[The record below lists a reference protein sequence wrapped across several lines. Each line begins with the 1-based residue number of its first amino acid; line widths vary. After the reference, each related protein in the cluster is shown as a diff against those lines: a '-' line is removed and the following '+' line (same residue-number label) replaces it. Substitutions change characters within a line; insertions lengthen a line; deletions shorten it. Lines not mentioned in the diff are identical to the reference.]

1 MQTSQ
6 ASPSSSVSPA
16 SPRSRRTERTDLL
29 LAGGAAVVAALCF
42 LLVRASL
49 IDDAYITLSYARNL
63 AEEFHWGLTPFRTAN
78 SATSPLNVL
87 VLGLAAFVVRDPVW
101 GLGVV
106 FVVLTAL
113 QALGLARLARRLDL
127 SRGAAVAATALLL
140 LSPLFLAIVGMEM
153 TLALTLAVWATVAAA
168 ERRPVLFGALAAL
181 LVLTRVDLAVFPLV
195 LLLATPGLLRRTHVV
210 LGTALLVAAPW
221 YVFSWVALGALV
233 PDTLVIKTV
242 STGAWG
248 PWDFANGWQLYLERY
263 PAATVL
269 AAVPALAGLLAL
281 VAWPFLRRSARW
293 AGLGPV
299 VALGA
304 GGVLHAVA
312 YSLLAPPPFHWYY
325 APSVGALTVTAAF
338 LGAAAAGRRPA
349 TADATATADAPTPA
363 GRRPVALLAAGLAA
377 ALLLVDAAFALQR
390 GVPWE
395 MTPITTNWAT
405 AEQYLAI
412 GEDLRTEVGD
422 DVVRSPGEI
431 GTLAYACRCDIVDPF
446 SDRGTLLPQID
457 QRQEEAGTVMRLL
470 LRLNFANLDRAPA
483 AEPDRALVY
492 EQDRPDGDWPV
503 TSAWRG
509 AGSFS
514 LVAP

>member
-6 ASPSSSVSPA
+6 ASPSSPVSPA
-16 SPRSRRTERTDLL
+16 SPQARRTERADLL

-168 ERRPVLFGALAAL
+168 EHRPVLFGALAAA
-181 LVLTRVDLAVFPLV
+181 LVLTRVDLAVIPLV
-195 LLLATPGLLRRTHVV
+195 LLLSSRGLLRRTHVV

-269 AAVPALAGLLAL
+269 AALPALAGLLAL
-281 VAWPFLRRSARW
+281 LVWPFVRRSPRW

-338 LGAAAAGRRPA
+338 LGAAAAGRRTAASATSPA
-349 TADATATADAPTPA
+349 PA
-363 GRRPVALLAAGLAA
+363 RRRPVALLAAGGAA
-377 ALLLVDAAFALQR
+377 ALLLVDAAFAVQR
-390 GVPWE
+390 GLPWE

-412 GEDLRTEVGD
+412 GEDLHAEIGD

-470 LRLNFANLDRAPA
+470 LRLNFVNLDRPRA

>member
-6 ASPSSSVSPA
+6 ASPSSPVSPA
-16 SPRSRRTERTDLL
+16 SPQARRTERADLL

-63 AEEFHWGLTPFRTAN
+63 AEEFHWGLTPYRTAN

-168 ERRPVLFGALAAL
+168 EHRPVLFGALAAA
-181 LVLTRVDLAVFPLV
+181 LVLTRVDLAVIPLV
-195 LLLATPGLLRRTHVV
+195 LLLSSRGLLRRTHVV

-269 AAVPALAGLLAL
+269 AALPALAGLLAL
-281 VAWPFLRRSARW
+281 LVWPFVRRSPRW

-338 LGAAAAGRRPA
+338 LGAAAAGRRTAGSSTSPA
-349 TADATATADAPTPA
+349 PA
-363 GRRPVALLAAGLAA
+363 RRRPVALLAAGGAA
-377 ALLLVDAAFALQR
+377 ALLLVDAAFAVQR
-390 GVPWE
+390 GLPWE

-405 AEQYLAI
+405 AEQYLAM
-412 GEDLRTEVGD
+412 GEDLHAEIGD

-470 LRLNFANLDRAPA
+470 LRLNFANLDRPPA

>member
-1 MQTSQ
+1 MHTSQ
-6 ASPSSSVSPA
+6 ASPSVSPT
-16 SPRSRRTERTDLL
+16 SPPSQRGTGRSDLL
-29 LAGGAAVVAALCF
+29 LAGGAALAAALCF
-42 LLVRASL
+42 LLVRGSL

-113 QALGLARLARRLDL
+113 QALGLARLARRLRV

-140 LSPLFLAIVGMEM
+140 LSPLMLSIVGMEM

-168 ERRPVLFGALAAL
+168 ERRPVLLGVLAAA
-181 LVLTRVDLAVFPLV
+181 LVLTRVDLAVVPLA
-195 LLLATPGLLRRTHVV
+195 LLLADRALLRRAPVV
-210 LGTALLVAAPW
+210 VGTALLAAAPW
-221 YVFSWVALGALV
+221 YVFSWIALGALV

-248 PWDFANGWQLYLERY
+248 PWDFANGWQLYLDRF

-269 AAVPALAGLLAL
+269 SAVPALVGLVAL
-281 VAWPFLRRSARW
+281 VAWTAARAWRSPRW
-293 AGLGPV
+293 TGLGPV
-299 VALGA
+299 MALGL

-325 APSVGALTVTAAF
+325 APSVGALTVVAAF
-338 LGAAAAGRRPA
+338 AGGALAARTVPDQRPTHRWRPVGLVAAGAAAA
-349 TADATATADAPTPA
+349 
-363 GRRPVALLAAGLAA
+363 
-377 ALLLVDAAFALQR
+377 LLVVDVVFAVQR
-390 GVPWE
+390 QVPWE
-395 MTPITTNWAT
+395 MTPVTTNWAT
-405 AEQYLAI
+405 AEQYVAV
-412 GEDLRTEVGD
+412 GEDLGEQLGD
-422 DVVRSPGEI
+422 QVVRSPGEI

-457 QRQEEAGTVMRLL
+457 QRQAEAGAVMGLL
-470 LRLNFANLDRAPA
+470 LRLNFVNLDRPPA

-492 EQDRPDGDWPV
+492 EGGRTDGQWPV
-503 TSAWRG
+503 TSTWRG
-509 AGSFS
+509 EGSFD
-514 LVAP
+514 LVQP

>member
-6 ASPSSSVSPA
+6 ASPSSPVSPA
-16 SPRSRRTERTDLL
+16 SPQARRTERADLL

-168 ERRPVLFGALAAL
+168 EHRPVLFGALAAA
-181 LVLTRVDLAVFPLV
+181 LVLTRVDLAVIPLV
-195 LLLATPGLLRRTHVV
+195 LLLSSRGLLRRTHVV

-269 AAVPALAGLLAL
+269 AALPALAGLLAL
-281 VAWPFLRRSARW
+281 LVWPFVRRSPRW
-293 AGLGPV
+293 VGLGPV

-338 LGAAAAGRRPA
+338 LGAAAAGRRTAASATSPA
-349 TADATATADAPTPA
+349 PA
-363 GRRPVALLAAGLAA
+363 RRRPVALLAAGGAA
-377 ALLLVDAAFALQR
+377 ALLLVDAAFAVQR
-390 GVPWE
+390 GLPWE

-405 AEQYLAI
+405 AEQYLAM
-412 GEDLRTEVGD
+412 GEDLHAEIGD

-470 LRLNFANLDRAPA
+470 LRLNFANLDRPPA

-503 TSAWRG
+503 SSTWRG
-509 AGSFS
+509 TGSFS

>member
-6 ASPSSSVSPA
+6 VSPSSPVSPP
-16 SPRSRRTERTDLL
+16 SPRPRRTERADLL

-181 LVLTRVDLAVFPLV
+181 LVLTRVDLAVVPLV

-269 AAVPALAGLLAL
+269 AAIPALAGLLAL
-281 VAWPFLRRSARW
+281 VVWPFVRRRARW

-304 GGVLHAVA
+304 AGVLHAVA

-349 TADATATADAPTPA
+349 PAADGSPAPVR
-363 GRRPVALLAAGLAA
+363 RRPVALLAAAVAA

-412 GEDLRTEVGD
+412 GEDLRAEVGD

-470 LRLNFANLDRAPA
+470 LRLNFANLDRPPA

-492 EQDRPDGDWPV
+492 EGGRPDGDWPV

-509 AGSFS
+509 SGSFS

>member
-6 ASPSSSVSPA
+6 ASPSSPVSPA
-16 SPRSRRTERTDLL
+16 SPQARRTERADLL

-106 FVVLTAL
+106 FVVLTTL

-168 ERRPVLFGALAAL
+168 EHRPVLFGALAAA
-181 LVLTRVDLAVFPLV
+181 LVLTRVDLAVIPLV
-195 LLLATPGLLRRTHVV
+195 LLLSSRGLLRRTHVV

-269 AAVPALAGLLAL
+269 AALPALAGLLAL
-281 VAWPFLRRSARW
+281 LVWPFVRRSPRW

-338 LGAAAAGRRPA
+338 LGAAAAGRRTAASATSPA
-349 TADATATADAPTPA
+349 PA
-363 GRRPVALLAAGLAA
+363 RRRPVALLAAGGAA
-377 ALLLVDAAFALQR
+377 ALLLVDAAFAVQR
-390 GVPWE
+390 GLPWE

-405 AEQYLAI
+405 AEQYLAM
-412 GEDLRTEVGD
+412 GEDLHAEIGD

-470 LRLNFANLDRAPA
+470 LRLNFANLDRPPA